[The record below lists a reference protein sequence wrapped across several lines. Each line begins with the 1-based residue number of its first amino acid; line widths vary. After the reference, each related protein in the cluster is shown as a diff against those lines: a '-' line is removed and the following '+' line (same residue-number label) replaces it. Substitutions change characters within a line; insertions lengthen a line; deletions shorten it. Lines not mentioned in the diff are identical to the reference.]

1 MIAKKKKN
9 YESKSKCL
17 FFLRNKMKKTKY
29 MIFHFISC
37 IIPFTRISVRDA
49 LGNRMVAILFFF
61 VRNTCDSIVS
71 LLFFWKSKHYQ
82 EFVYI
87 EEL

>member
-1 MIAKKKKN
+1 
-9 YESKSKCL
+9 
-17 FFLRNKMKKTKY
+17 MKKTKY

-61 VRNTCDSIVS
+61 FVRNTCDSIVS
-71 LLFFWKSKHYQ
+71 LFFFWKSKHYQ